1 MAKWKQ
7 QKLGNP
13 KILEDIGKRADQAIE
28 AVNTVMGIVK
38 TGGEVAKL
46 VLLSSINPALLAMK
60 VVGEAIIDMAN
71 NYREAGFYALYVGY
85 GDGSTA
91 KTFEAYGIA
100 LQRDK
105 NGNYMFENAYMETG
119 AITEEVFRQVAKNY
133 EVNANTESKFV
144 KSMKLEDLSSKALDS
159 AGRNSSHYKFIPPMP
174 VFEYPWRFVRGGW
187 TPEMLDSKGFGDGIA
202 GLTEWANFPQIPAT
216 TVVQAMI
223 DAFDDEG
230 DVPLY
235 E

>member
-46 VLLSSINPALLAMK
+46 VLMSSINPVLLAMK
-60 VVGEAIIDMAN
+60 VVGEAIVDMAN

-105 NGNYMFENAYMETG
+105 DGNYMFENAYFETP
-119 AITEEVFRQVAKNY
+119 TEKLLCSGEGVA
-133 EVNANTESKFV
+133 
-144 KSMKLEDLSSKALDS
+144 
-159 AGRNSSHYKFIPPMP
+159 
-174 VFEYPWRFVRGGW
+174 W
-187 TPEMLDSKGFGDGIA
+187 
-202 GLTEWANFPQIPAT
+202 
-216 TVVQAMI
+216 
-223 DAFDDEG
+223 
-230 DVPLY
+230 
-235 E
+235 

>member
-46 VLLSSINPALLAMK
+46 VLMSSINPALLAMK
-60 VVGEAIIDMAN
+60 AVGEAIVDMAN

-91 KTFEAYGIA
+91 KTFPAYGIA
-100 LQRDK
+100 MQRDK
-105 NGNYMFENAYMETG
+105 NGNYT
-119 AITEEVFRQVAKNY
+119 Q
-133 EVNANTESKFV
+133 
-144 KSMKLEDLSSKALDS
+144 
-159 AGRNSSHYKFIPPMP
+159 
-174 VFEYPWRFVRGGW
+174 
-187 TPEMLDSKGFGDGIA
+187 
-202 GLTEWANFPQIPAT
+202 
-216 TVVQAMI
+216 
-223 DAFDDEG
+223 
-230 DVPLY
+230 
-235 E
+235 